1 MVNPAELMKDCE
13 NIIPAL
19 KAWFDSQGI
28 SEERRI
34 TVCGVML
41 GEGIG
46 NRASDVISLGV
57 GLAYVE
63 MAIEIG
69 AKAAF
74 VKKAETDG

>member
-1 MVNPAELMKDCE
+1 MINPTELRKDCE
-13 NIIPAL
+13 KIIPAL

-34 TVCGVML
+34 TVCGIML

-46 NRASDVISLGV
+46 NRAGDVISLGV
-57 GLAYVE
+57 GLAFVE
-63 MAIEIG
+63 KAIEIG

-74 VKKAETDG
+74 IKKVETDG